1 MFKIRNHGEV
11 INKDN
16 SFRNLL
22 GFNFR
27 MGELEA
33 AVAIEQLKKLKQI
46 IKKKQ
51 KNANLL
57 TKQLKKLEGLKTPFV
72 SKGNTHIYYC
82 YPLQIDDKKIS
93 LKKDYIYKALKAEG
107 VPIESRYVNLLDY
120 SIYTNPKIKN
130 YFPWNLSKNKKFYSK
145 SSNVYKKTD
154 NLQKNK
160 YLCIPFCGYD
170 FEKKDIIL
178 ISKAF
183 KKVWNTIKK

>member
-1 MFKIRNHGEV
+1 M
-11 INKDN
+11 
-16 SFRNLL
+16 
-22 GFNFR
+22 
-27 MGELEA
+27 
-33 AVAIEQLKKLKQI
+33 
-46 IKKKQ
+46 
-51 KNANLL
+51 
-57 TKQLKKLEGLKTPFV
+57 
-72 SKGNTHIYYC
+72 
-82 YPLQIDDKKIS
+82 
-93 LKKDYIYKALKAEG
+93 
-107 VPIESRYVNLLDY
+107 NLLDY